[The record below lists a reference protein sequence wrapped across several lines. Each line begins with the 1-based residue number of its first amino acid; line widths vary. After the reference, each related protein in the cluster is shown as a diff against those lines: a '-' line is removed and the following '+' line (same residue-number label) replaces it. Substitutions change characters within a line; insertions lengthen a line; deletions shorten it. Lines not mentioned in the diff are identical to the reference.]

1 MAAGSL
7 QGYGGAIAA
16 TSDDESAFS
25 HRHAFVEFVAS
36 AGWTDPAEDD
46 EQMDAARRFG
56 AALEPFASG
65 VYVNTLSDEGESGVR
80 RAYPAAKLARLAGQ
94 AAVRPRQRLPPQPEH
109 PARAVTRDSNGALM
123 ARATAG

>member
-1 MAAGSL
+1 MTAGSL

-46 EQMDAARRFG
+46 EQMDAARSLAPR
-56 AALEPFASG
+56 SS
-65 VYVNTLSDEGESGVR
+65 LSRVVSTSTRSPTRVR
-80 RAYPAAKLARLAGQ
+80 AECAGHTPAAKLARLAASQRYDPTTSSTSTRTSGQ
-94 AAVRPRQRLPPQPEH
+94 SSDSRQ
-109 PARAVTRDSNGALM
+109 
-123 ARATAG
+123 